1 MQQLLFNA
9 PSDGTD
15 AVSIAKAGLDAL
27 IEPVNTRDMPRFFLN
42 RQDAVHE
49 IMGLVGAPNL
59 KVQMDLHHCQI
70 VEDDV
75 AMKIRKLL
83 TMNDV
88 GHF

>member
-1 MQQLLFNA
+1 MLFSA

-27 IEPVNTRDMPRFFLN
+27 REPINTRDMPRFFLN
-42 RQDAVHE
+42 RQDPVHE